1 MFPWWCSPRVGRP
14 RSGSL
19 DHEHLLCPQ
28 PLAPRTGGLRGDQ
41 ERKGG
46 LHTLQTLSRSPP
58 RWPGPS
64 MKKALL
70 VTPVTLLSPLLC
82 LNLVLLT
89 SSSRSEGG

>member
-19 DHEHLLCPQ
+19 DHDHLLRPQ
-28 PLAPRTGGLRGDQ
+28 PFAPQDRRPAWRPG
-41 ERKGG
+41 EKGG
-46 LHTLQTLSRSPP
+46 LHTLQMLSRSPP

-70 VTPVTLLSPLLC
+70 VTPVTLFSPLLC